1 MEINLLQIMVNVLMT
16 GSLYCLAAL
25 GLTLVFSVLDIVNF
39 AHGEYYMLGGFA
51 AYYFTVS
58 FGINYLIA
66 IPLATIAVV
75 LFSLFMERFT
85 LRPIRGQVVPTLIST
100 LGVSMLLQAAA
111 IIIFGSVPKSIPGV
125 FTGVLRIG
133 SVFMP
138 YDRLAVMFIS
148 VFLIA
153 GAYFYVQRGKMGRAM
168 RAFAQNSRGAMLQG
182 VNLDSI
188 ARWGFGIG
196 CGLAAASGA
205 LLGPVFFVD
214 PGIGVPVILK
224 SLTIIILGGFGS
236 IMGTL
241 VGAFVLA
248 FVEAFVAQLWGTA
261 VAHLSYYIVVLV
273 VLLIRPRGLLGG
285 HE

>member
-1 MEINLLQIMVNVLMT
+1 MEIHIPQIVVNVLMT
-16 GSLYCLAAL
+16 GSLYCLVAL

-58 FGINYLIA
+58 FGINYFLA
-66 IPLATIAVV
+66 VPLAIIAVV

-85 LRPIRGQVVPTLIST
+85 IRPMRGQVVPILIST
-100 LGVSMLLQAAA
+100 LGVSMLLQAGA
-111 IIIFGSVPKSIPGV
+111 ILAFGSVPKSIPRV
-125 FTGVLRIG
+125 FPGVLRVGTIA
-133 SVFMP
+133 MP
-138 YDRLAVMFIS
+138 YDRLAVMVIS
-148 VFLIA
+148 IALIA
-153 GAYFYVQRGKMGRAM
+153 AVYFFVQRGRMGRAM

-182 VNLDSI
+182 VNLDSV

-196 CGLAAASGA
+196 CGLAAAAGA
-205 LLGPVFFVD
+205 LLGPVFFIES
-214 PGIGVPVILK
+214 GMGVPVILK

-241 VGAFVLA
+241 VGAYVLA
-248 FVEAFVAQLWGTA
+248 FVEAFVAQVWGTA
-261 VAHLSYYIVVLV
+261 VAHLSYYVVVLV